1 MLSESIRLP
10 TSGSERRSLT
20 IARLPSS
27 SEVLTVTQTSDVRS
41 NPGNL
46 RLLQVDY
53 FTFSFLFFS
62 DFFFYFFVNH
72 MNIVGFV
79 AGSEGF

>member
-53 FTFSFLFFS
+53 FTFSFLIFFI
-62 DFFFYFFVNH
+62 FYFFVNH